1 MEPDRRGTGDQDVDR
16 RVAYAEIEG
25 EMRDRDG
32 LDIVLVGTDSLE
44 TVKRTHSSYFQ
55 TEETFESLL
64 PAGVLSR

>member
-44 TVKRTHSSYFQ
+44 TVRRTHSSYFQ